1 MKAEPG
7 PVRQPVQD
15 GSPPSLSSGGHT
27 AGDARPQSVQDGSP
41 PSLLSVDTPGDARP
55 SEEAGKSSHQRC
67 HDKKGQRRVIHPLR
81 RPSMERRECVLMA

>member
-41 PSLLSVDTPGDARP
+41 PSLLSVDTRQGTHARQKRQGRAP
-55 SEEAGKSSHQRC
+55 IKDVMTRKDRGASSTRS
-67 HDKKGQRRVIHPLR
+67 GGPAWSAESVF
-81 RPSMERRECVLMA
+81 